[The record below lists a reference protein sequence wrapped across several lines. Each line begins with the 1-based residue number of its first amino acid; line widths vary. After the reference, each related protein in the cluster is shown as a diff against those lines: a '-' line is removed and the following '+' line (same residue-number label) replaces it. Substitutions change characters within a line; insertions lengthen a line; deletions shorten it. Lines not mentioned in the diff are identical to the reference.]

1 MKNKI
6 INKKGFTLVELIV
19 VIAIIGV
26 LAAILIPTMIGYTI
40 QAQVTSA
47 DTTASKIKNSI
58 TYFLTEAD
66 TKGYGFRPS
75 TGNYCH
81 GEITVTN
88 GLWTITITEGEVAD
102 VFASSDISWRGT
114 GSGKT
119 GDSKF
124 SDCAEQI
131 LAITLADSLP
141 DIKTAKVG
149 FRLENGN
156 CCACYF
162 TPDTDG
168 SLTAPTFGNNG
179 WSSTGFVWDGNNK
192 GISNEGYVV
201 GTAPS
206 LPLSNS

>member
-6 INKKGFTLVELIV
+6 TKNKGFTLVELIV

-47 DTTASKIKNSI
+47 DATASKIKNSI

-66 TKGYGFRPS
+66 TQGYGFRPV
-75 TGNYCH
+75 TGNYCN

-88 GLWTITITEGEVAD
+88 SLWTLKITEGD
-102 VFASSDISWRGT
+102 PSTVFASSDISWTGN
-114 GSGKT
+114 GSGKA

-124 SDCAEQI
+124 SNCAEQI

-141 DIKTAKVG
+141 DITTAKIG

-162 TPDTDG
+162 TSDTDG
-168 SLTAPTFGNNG
+168 SLTVPTFGNDG
-179 WSSTGFVWDGNNK
+179 WSTTGFVWNGNNK
-192 GISNEGYVV
+192 GISDEGYVV
-201 GTAPS
+201 GTAPA
-206 LPLSNS
+206 LPLSKS